1 LVRLP
6 LNSLIVMKMC
16 VYLLFDAPSAV
27 FTPPTQR
34 QASGLFRS
42 TRGSAETW
50 LSAAQEVL
58 VPNCEHE
65 LKRTAEQHLTMGKV
79 SGIGVWSYFFG
90 IVVAEIILDVPR
102 PPSDAHELALW
113 DECTDA
119 AQKDLEKS
127 MGIAIGYPVTAM
139 WTTVLLLS
147 EEREQLDNTIRPA
160 LSSLTKVKP
169 VDRTGFV
176 SQGLAGIG
184 MSWVEVT
191 NDEIAGIDARQAT
204 NIIIATE
211 RDAISYCAGVYC
223 LYDDVI
229 ADYGTWL
236 AKRSSRRRSHS
247 AAKFRYVAS
256 VRVHHNLH
264 LGPNER
270 GVNDTL
276 WEVWGM
282 PAMVRSLEASVER
295 LEADIRNSTLR
306 AAALSQTAFAI
317 GAAVIAVLVGVS
329 PVRSLLGLPDTAQSS
344 WIVLSVLVI
353 IEASLLTLLF
363 AIARWRRR

>member
-1 LVRLP
+1 
-6 LNSLIVMKMC
+6 
-16 VYLLFDAPSAV
+16 
-27 FTPPTQR
+27 
-34 QASGLFRS
+34 
-42 TRGSAETW
+42 
-50 LSAAQEVL
+50 
-58 VPNCEHE
+58 
-65 LKRTAEQHLTMGKV
+65 MGTV
-79 SGIGVWSYFFG
+79 CSVGVWSYFFG
-90 IVVAEIILDVPR
+90 IVVVQITLDLHHPPR
-102 PPSDAHELALW
+102 DVHELVQW

-119 AQKDLEKS
+119 VQTHLQGSLAGAL
-127 MGIAIGYPVTAM
+127 GYPVTSM

-147 EEREQLDNTIRPA
+147 EEREQLEDTIRPA
-160 LSSLTKVKP
+160 LSRLTKVKP

-176 SQGLAGIG
+176 STGLSGIG

-191 NDEIAGIDARQAT
+191 NDVIADINAEQAT
-204 NIIIATE
+204 DIIIATE
-211 RDAISYCAGVYC
+211 RDAISYCAGVYS

-247 AAKFRYVAS
+247 AAKFRYVES

-306 AAALSQTAFAI
+306 ATALSQTALAI
-317 GAAVIAVLVGVS
+317 GAAIIAVLVGVS
-329 PVRSLLGLPDTAQSS
+329 PVRSLLGLPDTARSS
-344 WIVLSVLVI
+344 WLVLGVLVTV
-353 IEASLLTLLF
+353 EASLLGVLF
-363 AIARWRRR
+363 AVARWRRR